1 MGSACS
7 KRQAKKDLLTSDHL
21 QYGMVRSMHR
31 HCHDLYEVVEVLG
44 EGSTSKISKVK
55 KRVMLSNDTEL
66 SDDDHDV
73 YFALKEIDLTMVS
86 ASTLDELE
94 NEIKLLKALV
104 RALIW
109 TARIPQLSSAKVA
122 MTYDS
127 SYLHSGSSTYCETS
141 RDI

>member
-1 MGSACS
+1 
-7 KRQAKKDLLTSDHL
+7 
-21 QYGMVRSMHR
+21 MHR

-94 NEIKLLKALV
+94 NEINLLKALV

-109 TARIPQLSSAKVA
+109 TARIPQLSSVKTTHHPEFLYVR
-122 MTYDS
+122 S
-127 SYLHSGSSTYCETS
+127 L
-141 RDI
+141 